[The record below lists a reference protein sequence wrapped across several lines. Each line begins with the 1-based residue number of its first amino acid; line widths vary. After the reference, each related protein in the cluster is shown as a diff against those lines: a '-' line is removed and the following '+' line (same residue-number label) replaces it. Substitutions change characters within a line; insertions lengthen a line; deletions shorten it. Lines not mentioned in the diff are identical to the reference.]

1 MEIIYLVAIFI
12 APGMICRSLRNY
24 FVKEKHR
31 YENVYDYLFDIVID
45 SIVVNCICVTVL
57 NLFKAELQNLNQF
70 VEYITIFRN
79 SIRYILIV
87 LLFSIIWTVSRK
99 YILKCMLFVKNKIIE
114 QSSGITHDDHTTA
127 WDALMAEEKFK
138 DSWKVVS
145 LYKDEH
151 YITSGFVEG
160 YTSTNSEEFEIVL
173 QLTKETEERLKN
185 APEIFYTENDYYNV
199 KTGLR
204 VIIYDPKKIQEHWS

>member
-1 MEIIYLVAIFI
+1 MREKGQTEVAKTLETPVFSRGIEILT
-12 APGMICRSLRNY
+12 
-24 FVKEKHR
+24 E
-31 YENVYDYLFDIVID
+31 
-45 SIVVNCICVTVL
+45 
-57 NLFKAELQNLNQF
+57 KAELQNLNQF